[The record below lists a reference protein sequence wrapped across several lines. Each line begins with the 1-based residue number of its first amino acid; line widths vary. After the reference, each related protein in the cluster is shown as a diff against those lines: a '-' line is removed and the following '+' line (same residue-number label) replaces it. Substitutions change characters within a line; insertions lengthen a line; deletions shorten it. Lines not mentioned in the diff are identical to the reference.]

1 MSLGTWK
8 TRRVGCVHCVPVYI
22 CLTVSMGEGTQ
33 ERLAK
38 AGYKVVNFPTVTSD
52 REMCVFHFR
61 TEVILD
67 KSCLFF
73 HHKRLSHDR
82 LIDNTI

>member
-1 MSLGTWK
+1 MRAPRKDL
-8 TRRVGCVHCVPVYI
+8 
-22 CLTVSMGEGTQ
+22 LT
-33 ERLAK
+33 K

-52 REMCVFHFR
+52 REMYVFRFR
-61 TEVILD
+61 TKVILD

-73 HHKRLSHDR
+73 HHKRLSRDR